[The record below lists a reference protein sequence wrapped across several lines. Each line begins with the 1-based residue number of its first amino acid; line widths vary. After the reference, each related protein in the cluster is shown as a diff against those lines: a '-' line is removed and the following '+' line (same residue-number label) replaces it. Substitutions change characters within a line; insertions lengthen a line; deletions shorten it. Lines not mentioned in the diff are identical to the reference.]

1 MCFNMARQAH
11 TLTEPPSDPKGLV
24 RALRALAVIYEQQVC
39 LPSCFF
45 LQYRAT
51 YLTVCRG
58 VVACWCSQGRHD
70 EALQVLTEVLDRLTA
85 AHGADSEPCLGALT
99 ALGELHRNQGL
110 VEEARGYY
118 TRAAVGWER
127 LRGPDHA
134 DTRNAR
140 KELSKLGPSGAPA
153 TEAAPQLEVA
163 AP

>member
-1 MCFNMARQAH
+1 V
-11 TLTEPPSDPKGLV
+11 G
-24 RALRALAVIYEQQVC
+24 
-39 LPSCFF
+39 
-45 LQYRAT
+45 
-51 YLTVCRG
+51 
-58 VVACWCSQGRHD
+58 CSQGRYD

-85 AHGADSEPCLGALT
+85 AHGADTEQCLGALT

-118 TRAAVGWER
+118 TRAAVGWEK

-140 KELSKLGPSGAPA
+140 KELSKLGLSAAA
-153 TEAAPQLEVA
+153 TAAEAAPQLEVA